1 MTKSRPISDD
11 DLYRNSSQYRQWSFT
26 RPGLTSKL
34 EALHV
39 RASDAIQQKLDQEG
53 ISDVEL
59 LSLEEHNKLVRFYA
73 SKIEDIAKV
82 FHMPSQVRVTAAAHF
97 RRFYL
102 ENSVMEYHPKNILYT
117 TVYLASKAENFFIPI
132 DKFCAALPRTDRQQV
147 LDIEFLVLQ
156 SLKFTL
162 SVFSPFKSL
171 HGFYLDLQA
180 TLPDIG
186 LDKLGKVHD
195 QARSFISQSLITDAQ
210 FLYTPPQIALA
221 AMFNVDSATTTLY
234 LSSKLIGEGSA
245 MSIDHL
251 LAIIKSCLKEMQQLD
266 LPSSD
271 VGKQIDKKLHLC
283 LNPRKKKRSSPPT
296 EPDIDSSVKK
306 LKSEAA

>member
-1 MTKSRPISDD
+1 MTKSQPISDD

-26 RPGLTSKL
+26 RAGLTTKL
-34 EALHV
+34 EALHI
-39 RASDAIQQKLDQEG
+39 RATDAIQNKLDQEG
-53 ISDVEL
+53 ITDAEL
-59 LSLEEHNKLVRFYA
+59 LSLDEHNKLVRFYA

-82 FHMPSQVRVTAAAHF
+82 FHMPSQVRVTAVAHF

-132 DKFCAALPRTDRQQV
+132 DKFCAALPRTDRQKV

-162 SVFSPFKSL
+162 SVFNPFKSL

-186 LDKLGKVHD
+186 LDNLGRVHD
-195 QARSFISQSLITDAQ
+195 QARAFISQSLISDAQ

-221 AMFNVDSATTTLY
+221 AMFSVDAATTTLY
-234 LSSKLIGEGSA
+234 LTSKLIGEGSH

-251 LAIIKSCLKEMQQLD
+251 LAIIKNCVTEMQRLD

-271 VGKQIDKKLHLC
+271 VGKSIDKKLHLC
-283 LNPRKKKRSSPPT
+283 LNPKKKKRSSPPT
-296 EPDIDSSVKK
+296 DPDIDSSAKK